1 MIRGRELREEV
12 GKIIT
17 IKFYYGIVEKR
28 EEFEKA
34 YELKRGEK

>member
-17 IKFYYGIVEKR
+17 IKKKRFFFIMELWKR
-28 EEFEKA
+28 EKS
-34 YELKRGEK
+34 LKKLMN